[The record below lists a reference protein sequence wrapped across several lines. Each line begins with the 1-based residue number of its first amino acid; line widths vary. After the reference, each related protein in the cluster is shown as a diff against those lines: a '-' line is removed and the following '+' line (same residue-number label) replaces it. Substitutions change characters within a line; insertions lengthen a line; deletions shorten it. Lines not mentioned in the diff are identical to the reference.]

1 MPFSEK
7 FFLIFLSNLD
17 PSASF
22 HYLIGRQKRGI
33 FCSIAK
39 VQCNGFANGSFF
51 IDANKK
57 FIKILF

>member
-1 MPFSEK
+1 MSFSEF
-7 FFLIFLSNLD
+7 FFLIFLSNLN

-22 HYLIGRQKRGI
+22 HYLRGRQKRGI

-39 VQCNGFANGSFF
+39 MLCNGFANGLFF
-51 IDANKK
+51 VDAKKK